1 MQTKSSKDVVVGAQF
16 GRWTVLAT
24 NVINPNSKAK
34 KPPRTAL
41 CRCSCGTERYKEYR
55 DLYHLRS
62 LSCGCLRAE
71 MLTERNCAQGGIE
84 IGTQFGQLTMIQDLG
99 YRKQQSRDKRERWS
113 LCKCV
118 CGREVEV
125 SNNNL
130 RTGGTKSCGCIKS
143 FGEREIRQLLEQ
155 NNINYSTEY
164 TFYDLK
170 GTRNGLLR
178 FDFAI
183 FDDNNNLIELIEF
196 DGRQHFEGPDGK
208 WTQSYSKEIIESND
222 MLKTEY
228 CKSHGIKLVRIPYYQ
243 LSKLS
248 LELLEL

>member
-1 MQTKSSKDVVVGAQF
+1 
-16 GRWTVLAT
+16 
-24 NVINPNSKAK
+24 
-34 KPPRTAL
+34 
-41 CRCSCGTERYKEYR
+41 
-55 DLYHLRS
+55 
-62 LSCGCLRAE
+62 
-71 MLTERNCAQGGIE
+71 MLTERNCTQGGIE

-118 CGREVEV
+118 CGQEVEV

-143 FGEREIRQLLEQ
+143 FGERQIRQLLEQ

-208 WTQSYSKEIIESND
+208 WTQSYSKEMIESND

-228 CKSHGIKLVRIPYYQ
+228 CKLHDIKLVRIPYYQ

>member
-1 MQTKSSKDVVVGAQF
+1 
-16 GRWTVLAT
+16 
-24 NVINPNSKAK
+24 
-34 KPPRTAL
+34 
-41 CRCSCGTERYKEYR
+41 
-55 DLYHLRS
+55 
-62 LSCGCLRAE
+62 
-71 MLTERNCAQGGIE
+71 
-84 IGTQFGQLTMIQDLG
+84 
-99 YRKQQSRDKRERWS
+99 

-196 DGRQHFEGPDGK
+196 DGR
-208 WTQSYSKEIIESND
+208 
-222 MLKTEY
+222 
-228 CKSHGIKLVRIPYYQ
+228 
-243 LSKLS
+243 
-248 LELLEL
+248 